1 MYRLREM
8 DLDDKV
14 CEQVDMSLLNEVS
27 PCEVIERCVGQS
39 PRAV

>member
-14 CEQVDMSLLNEVS
+14 CEQVDGSLLSQVY
-27 PCEVIERCVGQS
+27 P
-39 PRAV
+39 PR